1 MLNNQIS
8 ANDTVVSNAYGSAF
22 SILFNEYLK
31 QNNQFNL
38 IVTEDSQQEHKIYKE
53 LKYLNKN
60 NSKVDILFF
69 PNLEIL
75 PYDRFS
81 ASIDIISRR
90 QEILYKMTHQPQ
102 NTLIITSI
110 SNTLRKIA
118 PASFIQEHS
127 FILKTGDNLDITK
140 YKMLLTEAGY
150 TLVNN
155 VFEKGEFSIR
165 GSIIDIY
172 PIGSKVAFRIDLFD
186 NEIDSIKELN
196 TESQRSGNQI
206 QSINI
211 MPSHELVY
219 NNQNT
224 TFALDKLNKLCGDK
238 ALNSTIATYI
248 QNNEYFSGIEFYLPL
263 FYDKLSSLYDYLP
276 PSTNIH
282 LVDNITNSI
291 EAFSDE
297 VKFRYNELKH
307 NSDRPILPFQEIFY
321 SQQEIQDIYQQY
333 KNIKWFQQPKSKSKI
348 LKVDHLEKI
357 SANYKLANP
366 FKDLQQFID
375 KSNFDKVIFSTD
387 SNGRAELLLEH
398 LNKLN
403 LNIQSCK
410 NFNEAIEVSA
420 KFCLIISPFQEG
432 MIIDKKIALITEAD
446 LFPEHS
452 YNSTKVSQH
461 DHHPTVDLKDLTDL
475 KPGMHVVHIDHGIG
489 RYEGLESIELNGKK
503 DEFILLR
510 YANDAKI
517 YVPITSLNLISIY
530 NSSLTEKI
538 ALNKLGTDK
547 WKKQKEK
554 TIKKIIDVAANL
566 LEIYAKRE
574 MRQGFSNSLNEEEY
588 LRFCADFPY
597 EETPDQL
604 SAINDVFK
612 DMISAKPM
620 DRLICGDVGFGKTEI
635 TMRAAFL
642 ATQNQKQVAILVPT
656 TILAQQHYN
665 SFKDRFTN
673 TAINIEVITRSK
685 TSKAQ
690 QQLFEDLKKGT
701 VDIIIG
707 THKLISSKIDFK
719 NLGLLIIDEEH
730 RFGVAQKEKLK
741 SLKAEIDILTM
752 SATPIPRSLSMA
764 FSALRDLSIIA
775 SPPAKRLS
783 VKTFVKEYD
792 NNIIREAV
800 SRETIRGGQI
810 FYLYNKVET
819 IQKKKEILQ
828 ELFPRLR
835 IAIAHGQMSEKEI
848 QKVMFDFKH
857 NKYHILLCTTIIE
870 TGIDIPNA
878 NTLIIEDAN
887 NLGLAQLHQLRGR
900 VGRSHHQAYAY
911 MLIPNKAS
919 ITKDALKRLE
929 AISNTESLGGGFTLA
944 NHDLEIR
951 GAGEIL
957 GEEQS
962 GNIDG
967 IGLNLY
973 MDLLDKTIAN
983 LRAGKELNIEEVI
996 NSTVCEVELN
1006 IPTLIPDYYI
1016 YDVNTRLNIYKRISK
1031 ASHQDLVNIKIE
1043 LIDRFSKLPLE
1054 VLYLLKVAHIKI
1066 DAIALGISQI
1076 KMFATS
1082 GKIIFSNNTKFEPQ
1096 KLIKLIQSQPSD
1108 FRLTKEH
1115 DLIITKVTKTAE
1127 QKIEFIENFLK
1138 KIVQ

>member
-8 ANDTVVSNAYGSAF
+8 AKDTIVSNAYGSSF

-31 QNNQFNL
+31 QNSEFNL
-38 IVTEDSQQEHKIYKE
+38 IVTEDSQQAHKIYDE
-53 LKYLNKN
+53 LKYLNRS
-60 NSKVDILFF
+60 SKIEVFYF

-81 ASIDIISRR
+81 AAIDIISRR
-90 QEILYKMTHQPQ
+90 QEILHKLTQSPK
-102 NTLIITSI
+102 NTLVVTSI
-110 SNTLRKIA
+110 SNTLRKLA
-118 PASFIQEHS
+118 PAKFIKEHS
-127 FILKTGDNLDITK
+127 LILKTGQILDITK
-140 YKMLLTEAGY
+140 QKMLLAEAGY

-165 GSIIDIY
+165 GSIIDIF

-186 NEIDSIKELN
+186 DEIDTIKELDIE
-196 TESQRSGNQI
+196 TQRSGKEI
-206 QSINI
+206 KAINI
-211 MPSHELVY
+211 MPSHELIY

-224 TFALDKLNKLCGDK
+224 SLALEKLEDFCGK
-238 ALNSTIATYI
+238 NALKSSIITYI
-248 QNNEYFSGIEFYLPL
+248 ENNEYFNGIEFYLPL
-263 FYDKLSSLYDYLP
+263 FYNQLESIFDYLP
-276 PSTNIH
+276 KSANVH
-282 LVDNITNSI
+282 LVDNINNSI
-291 EAFSDE
+291 EAFSEE
-297 VKFRYNELKH
+297 VRFRYNELKH
-307 NSDRPILPFQEIFY
+307 DVDRPILPHQELFY
-321 SQQEIQDIYQQY
+321 SQKEIKDIYEQFT
-333 KNIKWFQQPKSKSKI
+333 NIRWFQQAKAKSKT
-348 LKVDHLEKI
+348 LKVNHLDKV

-366 FKDLQQFID
+366 FRDLQQFIN
-375 KSNFDKVIFSTD
+375 KSNFEKVIFSTD
-387 SNGRAELLLEH
+387 SNGRAEVLLEH
-398 LNKLN
+398 LSKLN
-403 LNIQSCK
+403 LNIQIAK
-410 NFNEAIEVSA
+410 NFDDALKSKD
-420 KFCLIISPFQEG
+420 KFYLIVSPFQEG
-432 MIIDKKIALITEAD
+432 VIIDNKIALITETD
-446 LFPEHS
+446 LFPEHIQ
-452 YNSTKVSQH
+452 NRTKVSEH
-461 DHHPTVDLKDLTDL
+461 DHHPTVDLKDLTEL

-503 DEFILLR
+503 DEFILLL
-510 YANDAKI
+510 YANDARI

-530 NSSLTEKI
+530 NYSLTEKI
-538 ALNKLGTDK
+538 ALNKLGSDK

-574 MRQGFSNSLNEEEY
+574 MRLGFSNSLDEEDY

-604 SAINDVFK
+604 LAINDVFK

-635 TMRAAFL
+635 AMRAAYL

-665 SFKDRFTN
+665 SFKDRFAN
-673 TAINIEVITRSK
+673 TAVNIEVITRSK
-685 TSKAQ
+685 TAKAQ
-690 QQLFEDLKKGT
+690 EKLFDNLKKGT

-707 THKLISSKIDFK
+707 THKLISSKIDFN

-828 ELFPRLR
+828 DLFPRLR

-848 QKVMFDFKH
+848 QKIMFDFKH

-878 NTLIIEDAN
+878 NTLIIENAN

-900 VGRSHHQAYAY
+900 VGRAHHQAYAY
-911 MLIPNKAS
+911 MLIPSEAS
-919 ITKDALKRLE
+919 ITKDAVKRLE
-929 AISNTESLGGGFTLA
+929 AISSTESLGGGFTLA

-957 GEEQS
+957 GKEQS

-983 LRAGKELNIEEVI
+983 LKAGKELNIEEAI

-1016 YDVNTRLNIYKRISK
+1016 HDVNTRLNIYKRISK
-1031 ASHQDLVNIKIE
+1031 ANHQNLINIKIE
-1043 LIDRFSKLPLE
+1043 LIDRFGRLPVE
-1054 VLYLLKVAHIKI
+1054 VIYLLKVAHIKI
-1066 DAIALGISQI
+1066 DAINIGIGQI
-1076 KMFATS
+1076 KMFASS
-1082 GKIIFSNNTKFEPQ
+1082 GKINFANTAKFDPQ
-1096 KLIKLIQSQPSD
+1096 KLIKLIQSQPAD
-1108 FRLTKEH
+1108 FRLTKEQ
-1115 DLIITKVTKTAE
+1115 DLLITKATKTAE
-1127 QKIEFIENFLK
+1127 QRIEFIENFLK
-1138 KIVQ
+1138 KIA

>member
-8 ANDTVVSNAYGSAF
+8 AKDTIVSNAYGSSF

-31 QNNQFNL
+31 QNRDFNL
-38 IVTEDSQQEHKIYKE
+38 IVAEDSQQAHRIYDE
-53 LKYLNKN
+53 LKYLNKD
-60 NSKVDILFF
+60 SKIEVFYF

-81 ASIDIISRR
+81 AAIDIISRR
-90 QEILYKMTHQPQ
+90 QEILHKLTQNPK
-102 NTLIITSI
+102 NTLVITSI
-110 SNTLRKIA
+110 SNTLRKLP
-118 PASFIQEHS
+118 PAKFIKEHS
-127 FILKTGDNLDITK
+127 FILKIGDSLDITK
-140 YKMLLTEAGY
+140 QKVLLTEAGY

-165 GSIIDIY
+165 GSIIDIF
-172 PIGSKVAFRIDLFD
+172 PVGSKVAFRIDLFD
-186 NEIDSIKELN
+186 DEVDTIKELD
-196 TESQRSGNQI
+196 TETQRSGKEI
-206 QSINI
+206 KSINI
-211 MPSHELVY
+211 MPSHELIY
-219 NNQNT
+219 NSQNT
-224 TFALDKLNKLCGDK
+224 SLALEKLKILCGEQSQ
-238 ALNSTIATYI
+238 NSTIATYI
-248 QNNEYFSGIEFYLPL
+248 KNNEYFSGIEFYLPL
-263 FYDKLSSLYDYLP
+263 FYPELVSLFDYLP
-276 PSTNIH
+276 KSANIH
-282 LVDNITNSI
+282 LIDNISNSI
-291 EAFSDE
+291 EAFSEE
-297 VKFRYNELKH
+297 VKYRYNELKH
-307 NSDRPILPFQEIFY
+307 DIDRPVLPYQELFY
-321 SQQEIQDIYQQY
+321 SQKEVKDLYEKHQHT
-333 KNIKWFQQPKSKSKI
+333 KWFQQPKSKSKTLNI
-348 LKVDHLEKI
+348 DHLEKI

-366 FKDLQQFID
+366 FRDLQKLID
-375 KSNFDKVIFSTD
+375 SSNFDKVIFSTD
-387 SNGRAELLLEH
+387 SNGRGEILLEH
-398 LNKLN
+398 LNKLQ
-403 LNIQSCK
+403 LNIRIAKSFDDALK
-410 NFNEAIEVSA
+410 IKD

-432 MIIDKKIALITEAD
+432 VIIDKKIILITESD
-446 LFPEHS
+446 LFPEHIQ
-452 YNSTKVSQH
+452 NSSKISEH

-530 NSSLTEKI
+530 NSSITEKI
-538 ALNKLGTDK
+538 ALNKLGSDK

-566 LEIYAKRE
+566 LEIYARRE
-574 MRQGFSNSLNEEEY
+574 MRQGFSNSLDEEEY

-597 EETPDQL
+597 EETPDQIL
-604 SAINDVFK
+604 AINDVFK

-635 TMRAAFL
+635 AMRAAFL

-665 SFKDRFTN
+665 SFKDRFAN
-673 TAINIEVITRSK
+673 TAVNIEVITRSK
-685 TSKAQ
+685 TAKAQ
-690 QQLFEDLKKGT
+690 EELFDNLKKGT

-707 THKLISSKIDFK
+707 THKLISSKIDFN

-741 SLKAEIDILTM
+741 ALKAEIDILTM

-810 FYLYNKVET
+810 FYLYNKVDT

-848 QKVMFDFKH
+848 QKIMFDFKH

-911 MLIPNKAS
+911 MLVPSEGS
-919 ITKDALKRLE
+919 ITKDATKRLE
-929 AISNTESLGGGFTLA
+929 AIGSTDSLGGGFTLA

-957 GEEQS
+957 GQEQS

-983 LRAGKELNIEEVI
+983 LKAGKELNIEDVI

-1016 YDVNTRLNIYKRISK
+1016 SDVNTRLNIYKRISK
-1031 ASHQDLVNIKIE
+1031 ADHKELVNIKIE
-1043 LIDRFSKLPLE
+1043 LIDRFGRLPIE

-1066 DAIALGISQI
+1066 DAISLGIGQI

-1082 GKIIFSNNTKFEPQ
+1082 GKINFANTTKFEPQ
-1096 KLIKLIQSQPSD
+1096 KLIKLIQAQPAD
-1108 FRLTKEH
+1108 FRITKEQ
-1115 DLIITKVTKTAE
+1115 DILITKNTKTAE
-1127 QKIEFIENFLK
+1127 QRIEFIENFLK
-1138 KIVQ
+1138 KIA

>member
-1 MLNNQIS
+1 MFNNQIS
-8 ANDTVVSNAYGSAF
+8 AKDSIVSNAYGSSF

-31 QNNQFNL
+31 QNNEFNL
-38 IVTEDSQQEHKIYKE
+38 IIAEDSQQAHKIYDE

-60 NSKVDILFF
+60 SKIEVLYF

-81 ASIDIISRR
+81 AAMDIISRR
-90 QEILYKMTHQPQ
+90 QEILHKLTQ
-102 NTLIITSI
+102 NPKNTIVITSI
-110 SNTLRKIA
+110 SNTLRKLA
-118 PASFIQEHS
+118 PAKFIKEHS
-127 FILKTGDNLDITK
+127 LILKTGQVLDITRQ
-140 YKMLLTEAGY
+140 KMLLTEAGY

-155 VFEKGEFSIR
+155 VFEKSEFSIR
-165 GSIIDIY
+165 GSIIDIF
-172 PIGSKVAFRIDLFD
+172 PVGSKIAYRIDLFD
-186 NEIDSIKELN
+186 DEIDTIKELD
-196 TESQRSGNQI
+196 TETQRSGKEI
-206 QSINI
+206 KSINI
-211 MPSHELVY
+211 MPSHELIY
-219 NNQNT
+219 DNQNT
-224 TFALDKLNKLCGDK
+224 NLALEKLESFCGK
-238 ALNSTIATYI
+238 SAINSTIATYI
-248 QNNEYFSGIEFYLPL
+248 ENREYFSGIEFYLPL
-263 FYDKLSSLYDYLP
+263 FYIELTSIFDYLP
-276 PSTNIH
+276 KSANIH
-282 LVDNITNSI
+282 LIHNISNSV
-291 EAFSDE
+291 EAFTEE
-297 VKFRYNELKH
+297 VRFRYDELKH
-307 NSDRPILPFQEIFY
+307 DIDRPILHYQELFF
-321 SQQEIQDIYQQY
+321 SQKEIKNIYEKYQH
-333 KNIKWFQQPKSKSKI
+333 IKWFQQTKSKSKT
-348 LKVDHLEKI
+348 LKVNHLDKV

-366 FKDLQQFID
+366 FRDLQQFINRS
-375 KSNFDKVIFSTD
+375 KFEKIVFSTD
-387 SNGRAELLLEH
+387 SNGRAEVLLEH
-398 LNKLN
+398 LNKLH
-403 LNIQSCK
+403 LNIKIAKSFDDALK
-410 NFNEAIEVSA
+410 LDN
-420 KFCLIISPFQEG
+420 KFCLIVSPFQEG
-432 MIIDKKIALITEAD
+432 VIIGNTIALITEAD
-446 LFPEHS
+446 LFPEHIQNTVKIS
-452 YNSTKVSQH
+452 EH

-489 RYEGLESIELNGKK
+489 RYEGLENIELNRKK
-503 DEFILLR
+503 DEFILLL

-538 ALNKLGTDK
+538 ALNKLGSDK
-547 WKKQKEK
+547 WRKQKEK

-574 MRQGFSNSLNEEEY
+574 IRQGFSNSLDEEDY

-604 SAINDVFK
+604 LAINDVFK

-635 TMRAAFL
+635 AMRAAYL
-642 ATQNQKQVAILVPT
+642 ATQNQKQVVILVPT

-665 SFKDRFTN
+665 SFKDRF
-673 TAINIEVITRSK
+673 AKIAVNIEVITRSK
-685 TSKAQ
+685 TPKAQ
-690 QQLFEDLKKGT
+690 EQLFNNLKKGN

-752 SATPIPRSLSMA
+752 SATPIPRSLSMT

-835 IAIAHGQMSEKEI
+835 IAIAHGQMSEREI
-848 QKVMFDFKH
+848 QKIMFNFKH

-878 NTLIIEDAN
+878 NTLIIENAN

-900 VGRSHHQAYAY
+900 VGRAHHQAYAY
-911 MLIPNKAS
+911 MLIPNEAS
-919 ITKDALKRLE
+919 ITRDAVKRLE
-929 AISNTESLGGGFTLA
+929 AIGRTESLGGGFTLA

-957 GEEQS
+957 GKEQS
-962 GNIDG
+962 GNING

-983 LRAGKELNIEEVI
+983 LKAGKKLNIEEVI

-1006 IPTLIPDYYI
+1006 IPILIPDYYI
-1016 YDVNTRLNIYKRISK
+1016 YDVNSRLNIYKRISK
-1031 ASHQDLVNIKIE
+1031 ADHKDLINIKIE
-1043 LIDRFSKLPLE
+1043 LIDRFGRLPVE
-1054 VLYLLKVAHIKI
+1054 VIYLLKVAHMKI
-1066 DAIALGISQI
+1066 DAISLGISQI
-1076 KMFATS
+1076 KMFSTS
-1082 GKIIFSNNTKFEPQ
+1082 GKISFSDTTKFEPQ
-1096 KLIKLIQSQPSD
+1096 KIIKLIQSQPAD
-1108 FRLTKEH
+1108 FRLTKEQ
-1115 DLIITKVTKTAE
+1115 DLLITKITKTAE
-1127 QKIEFIENFLK
+1127 QRIEFIESFLK
-1138 KIVQ
+1138 KVS

>member
-8 ANDTVVSNAYGSAF
+8 AKDTIVSNAYGSSF

-31 QNNQFNL
+31 QNSQFNL
-38 IVTEDSQQEHKIYKE
+38 IVTEDSQQAHKIYKE
-53 LKYLNKN
+53 LRYLNTE
-60 NSKVDILFF
+60 NSNLEILFF

-81 ASIDIISRR
+81 AAIDIISRR
-90 QEILYKMTHQPQ
+90 QEILHKLTQNSR
-102 NTLIITSI
+102 NTLIVTSI
-110 SNTLRKIA
+110 SNTLRKLA
-118 PASFIQEHS
+118 PAKFIKEHS
-127 FILKTGDNLDITK
+127 LILKAGQTLDITK
-140 YKMLLTEAGY
+140 QKMLLTEAGY

-165 GSIIDIY
+165 GSIIDIF
-172 PIGSKVAFRIDLFD
+172 PVGSKIAYRIDLFD
-186 NEIDSIKELN
+186 DEIDSIKELD
-196 TESQRSGNQI
+196 TETQRSGKELK
-206 QSINI
+206 SINI
-211 MPSHELVY
+211 MPSHEFIY
-219 NNQNT
+219 DNQNMNL
-224 TFALDKLNKLCGDK
+224 ALEKLELFCGEK

-248 QNNEYFSGIEFYLPL
+248 ENNEYFNGIEFYLPL
-263 FYDKLSSLYDYLP
+263 FYTELTSIFDYLP
-276 PSTNIH
+276 SATNIH
-282 LVDNITNSI
+282 LVDNINNSI
-291 EAFSDE
+291 EAFIE
-297 VKFRYNELKH
+297 EAKFRYNELKH
-307 NSDRPILPFQEIFY
+307 DIDRPILPYQELFY
-321 SQQEIQDIYQQY
+321 SQKEIKDTYEQF
-333 KNIKWFQQPKSKSKI
+333 NNTRWFQESKSKSKT
-348 LKVDHLEKI
+348 LKVKHLNKV

-366 FKDLQQFID
+366 FRDLQQLLD
-375 KSNFDKVIFSTD
+375 KSEFKKVIFSTD
-387 SNGRAELLLEH
+387 SNGRAEVLLEH
-398 LNKLN
+398 LNKLK
-403 LNIQSCK
+403 LNIQIAK
-410 NFNEAIEVSA
+410 NFDDALKLKD
-420 KFCLIISPFQEG
+420 KFCLIVSPFQEG
-432 MIIDKKIALITEAD
+432 VIIDDKIALITEVD
-446 LFPEHS
+446 LFPEHIQNTVKIS
-452 YNSTKVSQH
+452 EH

-489 RYEGLESIELNGKK
+489 RYEGLESIELNGRR
-503 DEFILLR
+503 DEFILLL

-538 ALNKLGTDK
+538 ALNKLGSDK

-574 MRQGFSNSLNEEEY
+574 MRQGFSNSLDEEDY

-604 SAINDVFK
+604 LAINDVFK

-635 TMRAAFL
+635 AMRAAYL

-665 SFKDRFTN
+665 SFKDRFAN
-673 TAINIEVITRSK
+673 TAVNIEVITRSK
-685 TSKAQ
+685 TAKAQ
-690 QQLFEDLKKGT
+690 EELFENLKKGS

-707 THKLISSKIDFK
+707 THKLISSKIDFN

-857 NKYHILLCTTIIE
+857 NKYHILICTTIIE

-878 NTLIIEDAN
+878 NTLIIENAN

-900 VGRSHHQAYAY
+900 VGRAHHQAYAY
-911 MLIPNKAS
+911 MLIPNEAS
-919 ITKDALKRLE
+919 ITKDAIKRLE
-929 AISNTESLGGGFTLA
+929 AIGNTESLGGGFTLA

-957 GEEQS
+957 GKEQS

-983 LRAGKELNIEEVI
+983 LKAGKKLNIEEVI
-996 NSTVCEVELN
+996 NSTICEVELN

-1031 ASHQDLVNIKIE
+1031 ADHKDLINIKIE
-1043 LIDRFSKLPLE
+1043 LIDRFGRLPVE
-1054 VLYLLKVAHIKI
+1054 VTYLLKVAHIKI
-1066 DAIALGISQI
+1066 DAIALGIGQI

-1082 GKIIFSNNTKFEPQ
+1082 GKISFSDINKFEPQ
-1096 KLIKLIQSQPSD
+1096 KIIKLLQSQPAD
-1108 FRLTKEH
+1108 FRLTKEQ
-1115 DLIITKVTKTAE
+1115 DLLITKATKTAE
-1127 QKIEFIENFLK
+1127 QRIEFVDNFLR
-1138 KIVQ
+1138 KIA

>member
-1 MLNNQIS
+1 MLNNLIS
-8 ANDTVVSNAYGSAF
+8 TKDTIVSNAYGSSF

-31 QNNQFNL
+31 QNSEFNL
-38 IVTEDSQQEHKIYKE
+38 LIAEDSQQGHKIYDE
-53 LKYLNKN
+53 LKYLNKD
-60 NSKVDILFF
+60 SKIEVLYF

-81 ASIDIISRR
+81 AAIDIISRR
-90 QEILYKMTHQPQ
+90 QEILHRLTQNSK
-102 NTLIITSI
+102 NTLVVTSI
-110 SNTLRKIA
+110 SNTLRKLA
-118 PASFIQEHS
+118 PAKFIKEHS
-127 FILKTGDNLDITK
+127 LILKTGQILDITK
-140 YKMLLTEAGY
+140 QKMLLAETGY

-155 VFEKGEFSIR
+155 VFEKGDFSIR
-165 GSIIDIY
+165 GSIIDIF
-172 PIGSKVAFRIDLFD
+172 PVGSKIAYRIDLFD
-186 NEIDSIKELN
+186 DEIDSIKELD
-196 TESQRSGNQI
+196 TETQRSGKEI
-206 QSINI
+206 KSINI
-211 MPSHELVY
+211 MPSHELIY
-219 NNQNT
+219 DSQNT
-224 TFALDKLNKLCGDK
+224 DLALEKLKLFCGEGS
-238 ALNSTIATYI
+238 LNSTIATYI
-248 QNNEYFSGIEFYLPL
+248 ENNEYFNGIEFYLPL
-263 FYDKLSSLYDYLP
+263 FYQELASIFDYLP
-276 PSTNIH
+276 ESANVH
-282 LVDNITNSI
+282 LIDNISNSI
-291 EAFSDE
+291 EAFIEE
-297 VKFRYNELKH
+297 VKFRYDELKH
-307 NSDRPILPFQEIFY
+307 DIDRPILHYQELYY
-321 SQQEIQDIYQQY
+321 SQKEIKTIYE
-333 KNIKWFQQPKSKSKI
+333 KFPTIKWFQQTKSKSKI
-348 LKVDHLEKI
+348 LKVNHLDKI

-366 FKDLQQFID
+366 FRDLQQLLD
-375 KSNFDKVIFSTD
+375 KSKFKKVIFSTD
-387 SNGRAELLLEH
+387 SNGRAEVLLEH
-398 LNKLN
+398 LNKLQ
-403 LNIQSCK
+403 LNIKIAKS
-410 NFNEAIEVSA
+410 FDDALTIDD
-420 KFCLIISPFQEG
+420 KFCLIVSPFQEG
-432 MIIDKKIALITEAD
+432 VIIDNQIALITEAD
-446 LFPEHS
+446 LFPEHIQNTVKIS
-452 YNSTKVSQH
+452 EH

-503 DEFILLR
+503 DEFILLL

-538 ALNKLGTDK
+538 ALNKLGSDK
-547 WKKQKEK
+547 WRKQKEK

-574 MRQGFSNSLNEEEY
+574 MRQGFSNSLVEEDY

-597 EETPDQL
+597 EETPDQIL
-604 SAINDVFK
+604 AINDVFK

-635 TMRAAFL
+635 AMRAAFL

-665 SFKDRFTN
+665 SFRDRFAN
-673 TAINIEVITRSK
+673 TAVNIEVITRSK
-685 TSKAQ
+685 TPKAQ
-690 QQLFEDLKKGT
+690 EQLFESLKKGT

-775 SPPAKRLS
+775 SAPAKRLS

-848 QKVMFDFKH
+848 QKIMFDFKH

-900 VGRSHHQAYAY
+900 VGRAHHQAYAY
-911 MLIPNKAS
+911 MLIPSEAS
-919 ITKDALKRLE
+919 ITKDAIKRLE
-929 AISNTESLGGGFTLA
+929 AISSTESLGGGFTLA

-957 GEEQS
+957 GKEQS

-983 LRAGKELNIEEVI
+983 LKAGKELNIEEVI

-1016 YDVNTRLNIYKRISK
+1016 HDVNTRLNIYKRISK
-1031 ASHQDLVNIKIE
+1031 ANHKDLVNIKIE
-1043 LIDRFSKLPLE
+1043 LIDRFGRLPVE
-1054 VLYLLKVAHIKI
+1054 VMYLLKVAHIKI
-1066 DAIALGISQI
+1066 DAIALGIGQI
-1076 KMFATS
+1076 KIFTTS
-1082 GKIIFSNNTKFEPQ
+1082 GKINFSDTTKFEPQ
-1096 KLIKLIQSQPSD
+1096 KIIKLIQSQPAD
-1108 FRLTKEH
+1108 FRLTKEQ
-1115 DLIITKVTKTAE
+1115 DLLITKTTKTAE
-1127 QKIEFIENFLK
+1127 QRIEFVENLLK
-1138 KIVQ
+1138 KIS

>member
-1 MLNNQIS
+1 MIKNQIS
-8 ANDTVVSNAYGSAF
+8 AKDTIVSNAYGSSF

-31 QNNQFNL
+31 QNSNFNL
-38 IVTEDSQQEHKIYKE
+38 IVAEDSQQAHRIYDE
-53 LKYLNKN
+53 LKYLNKT
-60 NSKVDILFF
+60 SDLEVFYF

-81 ASIDIISRR
+81 AAIDIISRR
-90 QEILYKMTHQPQ
+90 QEILHKLTQSPK
-102 NTLIITSI
+102 NTLVVTSI
-110 SNTLRKIA
+110 SNTLRKLA
-118 PASFIQEHS
+118 PTKFIKENS
-127 FILKTGDNLDITK
+127 FILKTGDTLDITAQ
-140 YKMLLTEAGY
+140 KMLLTEAGY
-150 TLVNN
+150 NLVNN

-165 GSIIDIY
+165 GSIIDIF
-172 PIGSKVAFRIDLFD
+172 PIGSKIAYRIDLFD
-186 NEIDSIKELN
+186 DEVDTIKELDIE
-196 TESQRSGNQI
+196 TQRSGREI
-206 QSINI
+206 KSINI
-211 MPSHELVY
+211 MPSHELIY
-219 NNQNT
+219 NNNNT
-224 TFALDKLNKLCGDK
+224 SFALEKLQEFCGEK

-248 QNNEYFSGIEFYLPL
+248 KNNEYFSGIEFYLPL
-263 FYDKLSSLYDYLP
+263 FYQELESFFDYLP
-276 PSTNIH
+276 NDAKIH
-282 LVDNITNSI
+282 LIDNTSNSI
-291 EAFSDE
+291 EAFTEE
-297 VKFRYNELKH
+297 VKFRYDELKH
-307 NSDRPILPFQEIFY
+307 DIDRPILPYQELFY
-321 SQQEIQDIYQQY
+321 SQKEIKDIYSQY
-333 KNIKWFQQPKSKSKI
+333 KYIKWSQEPKSKSNTLKI
-348 LKVDHLEKI
+348 EHLEKI

-366 FKDLQQFID
+366 FKDLQQLVT
-375 KSNFDKVIFSTD
+375 KFDFEKVIFSTD
-387 SNGRAELLLEH
+387 SNGRAEVLLEH

-403 LNIQSCK
+403 LNINTFKS
-410 NFNEAIEVSA
+410 FDEAIKSDN
-420 KFCLIISPFQEG
+420 KFCIIVAPFQEG
-432 MIIDKKIALITEAD
+432 VIIDKKLALITETD
-446 LFPEHS
+446 LFPEHIQ
-452 YNSTKVSQH
+452 STAKISEH
-461 DHHPTVDLKDLTDL
+461 GHYPTVDLKDLTDL

-503 DEFILLR
+503 DEFILLK

-517 YVPITSLNLISIY
+517 YVPITALNLISIY
-530 NSSLTEKI
+530 NSSVAEKI
-538 ALNKLGTDK
+538 ALNKLGSDK

-554 TIKKIIDVAANL
+554 TIKKIIDVAADL
-566 LEIYAKRE
+566 LDIYAKRE
-574 MRQGFSNSLNEEEY
+574 MRQGYGNSLDEEDY
-588 LRFCADFPY
+588 LKFCADFPY
-597 EETPDQL
+597 EETHDQL
-604 SAINDVFK
+604 QAINDVFK

-635 TMRAAFL
+635 AMRAAFL
-642 ATQNQKQVAILVPT
+642 ATHNQKQVAILVPT

-665 SFKDRFTN
+665 SFRDRFAN
-673 TAINIEVITRSK
+673 TAVNIEVITRSK
-685 TSKAQ
+685 TPKAQ
-690 QQLFEDLKKGT
+690 EQLFEKLKKGT

-707 THKLISSKIDFK
+707 THKLISTKIDFK

-775 SPPAKRLS
+775 SAPAKRLS

-792 NNIIREAV
+792 DNIIREAV

-878 NTLIIEDAN
+878 NTLIIENAN
-887 NLGLAQLHQLRGR
+887 NFGLAQLHQLRGR
-900 VGRSHHQAYAY
+900 VGRAHHQAYAY
-911 MLIPNKAS
+911 MLTPSEAG
-919 ITKDALKRLE
+919 ITNDAIKRLE
-929 AISNTESLGGGFTLA
+929 AIGSTKSLGGGFTLA

-957 GEEQS
+957 GKEQS

-983 LRAGKELNIEEVI
+983 LKAGKDLNIEEAI

-1016 YDVNTRLNIYKRISK
+1016 HDVNTRLNIYKRISK
-1031 ASHQDLVNIKIE
+1031 AGHKDLVNIKIE
-1043 LIDRFSKLPLE
+1043 LIDRFGRLPVE
-1054 VLYLLKVAHIKI
+1054 VIYLLKVAHIKI
-1066 DAIALGISQI
+1066 EAVKIGMGQI
-1076 KMFATS
+1076 KMFASS
-1082 GKIIFSNNTKFEPQ
+1082 GKISFSDTAKFEPQ
-1096 KLIKLIQSQPSD
+1096 KLVKLIQSQPTD
-1108 FRLTKEH
+1108 FRLTKEQ
-1115 DLIITKVTKTAE
+1115 DLLITKETKTAE
-1127 QKIEFIENFLK
+1127 QRIGFIENFLK
-1138 KIVQ
+1138 KIN

>member
-8 ANDTVVSNAYGSAF
+8 AKDTIVSNAYGSSF

-31 QNNQFNL
+31 QNSQFNL
-38 IVTEDSQQEHKIYKE
+38 IVTEDSQQAHKIYKE
-53 LKYLNKN
+53 LRYLNTE
-60 NSKVDILFF
+60 NSNLEILFF

-81 ASIDIISRR
+81 AAIDIISRR
-90 QEILYKMTHQPQ
+90 QEILHKLTQNSR
-102 NTLIITSI
+102 NTLIVTSI
-110 SNTLRKIA
+110 SNTLRKLA
-118 PASFIQEHS
+118 PAKFIKEHS
-127 FILKTGDNLDITK
+127 LILKAGQTLDITK
-140 YKMLLTEAGY
+140 QKILLTEAGY

-165 GSIIDIY
+165 GSIIDIF
-172 PIGSKVAFRIDLFD
+172 PVGSKIAYRIDLFD
-186 NEIDSIKELN
+186 DEIDSIKELD
-196 TESQRSGNQI
+196 TETQRSGKELK
-206 QSINI
+206 SINI
-211 MPSHELVY
+211 MPSHEFIY
-219 NNQNT
+219 NNQNMNL
-224 TFALDKLNKLCGDK
+224 ALEKLELFCGEK

-248 QNNEYFSGIEFYLPL
+248 ENNEYFSGIEFYLPL
-263 FYDKLSSLYDYLP
+263 FYTKLTSIFYYLP
-276 PSTNIH
+276 NATNIH
-282 LVDNITNSI
+282 LVDNINNSI
-291 EAFSDE
+291 EAFIE
-297 VKFRYNELKH
+297 EAKFRYNELKH
-307 NSDRPILPFQEIFY
+307 DIDRPILPYQELFY
-321 SQQEIQDIYQQY
+321 SQKEIKDTYEQF
-333 KNIKWFQQPKSKSKI
+333 NNTRWFQEAKSKSKT
-348 LKVDHLEKI
+348 LKVKHLDKV

-366 FKDLQQFID
+366 FRDLQQLLD
-375 KSNFDKVIFSTD
+375 KSEFKKVIFSTD
-387 SNGRAELLLEH
+387 SNGRAEVLLEH
-398 LNKLN
+398 LNKLK
-403 LNIQSCK
+403 LNIQIAK
-410 NFNEAIEVSA
+410 NFDDALKLKD
-420 KFCLIISPFQEG
+420 KFCLIVSPFQEG
-432 MIIDKKIALITEAD
+432 VIIDDKIALITEVD
-446 LFPEHS
+446 LFPEHIQNTVKIS
-452 YNSTKVSQH
+452 EH

-503 DEFILLR
+503 DEFILLL

-538 ALNKLGTDK
+538 ALNKLGSDK

-574 MRQGFSNSLNEEEY
+574 MRQGFSNSLDEEDY

-604 SAINDVFK
+604 LAINDVFK

-635 TMRAAFL
+635 AMRAAYL

-673 TAINIEVITRSK
+673 TAVNIEVITRSK
-685 TSKAQ
+685 TAKAQ
-690 QQLFEDLKKGT
+690 EELFENLKKGS

-792 NNIIREAV
+792 TNIIREAV

-819 IQKKKEILQ
+819 IEKKKEILQ

-878 NTLIIEDAN
+878 NTLIIENAN

-900 VGRSHHQAYAY
+900 VGRAHHQAYAY
-911 MLIPNKAS
+911 MLIPNEAS
-919 ITKDALKRLE
+919 ITKDAIKRLE
-929 AISNTESLGGGFTLA
+929 AIGNTESLGGGFTLA

-957 GEEQS
+957 GKEQS

-983 LRAGKELNIEEVI
+983 LKAGKKLHIEEVI
-996 NSTVCEVELN
+996 NSTICEVELN

-1031 ASHQDLVNIKIE
+1031 ADHKDLINIKIE
-1043 LIDRFSKLPLE
+1043 LIDRFGRLPLE
-1054 VLYLLKVAHIKI
+1054 VTYLLKVAHIKI
-1066 DAIALGISQI
+1066 DAIALGIGQI

-1082 GKIIFSNNTKFEPQ
+1082 GKISFSDINKFEPQ
-1096 KLIKLIQSQPSD
+1096 KIIKLLQSQPAD
-1108 FRLTKEH
+1108 FRLTKDQ
-1115 DLIITKVTKTAE
+1115 DLLITKATKTAE
-1127 QKIEFIENFLK
+1127 QRIEFVEIFLR
-1138 KIVQ
+1138 KIA